1 MRLLNDMKLIWKIVV
16 PATFLTVIAGFIV
29 WQAVSALTSTTSI
42 ANEILG
48 NDVNKS
54 LLANNASF
62 AVNSTR
68 ADGRDMILAPE
79 EAEKEMYEKR
89 FNENIKTAHGT
100 LAALAKVE
108 TDAKEKAEIT
118 AIDGLLTKLEQKQST
133 VTGLAYANKTSD
145 AYAFIQH

>member
-1 MRLLNDMKLIWKIVV
+1 MRFFNDMKLIWKIVV

-89 FNENIKTAHGT
+89 LNENVKTAKDA
-100 LAALAKVE
+100 LAELAKVE
-108 TDAKEKAEIT
+108 NDPKEKSEII
-118 AIDGLLTKLEQKQST
+118 AIQGLVEKLLQK
-133 VTGLAYANKTSD
+133 
-145 AYAFIQH
+145 